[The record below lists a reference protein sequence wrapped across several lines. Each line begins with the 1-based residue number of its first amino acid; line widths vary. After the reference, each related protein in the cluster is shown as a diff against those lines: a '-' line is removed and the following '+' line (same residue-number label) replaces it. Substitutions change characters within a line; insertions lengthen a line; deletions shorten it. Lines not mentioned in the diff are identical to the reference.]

1 MGDLDVSLYLLC
13 GQLRGHASVA
23 LSGEAADEVF
33 GGYPWFHEETAL
45 ETPMFPWVHG
55 RTGRYGVLAPDLVAS
70 LRLREYLQDSYAD
83 AVAEVP
89 RLPGEQGRDRRLRE
103 VGYLNL
109 TRFLPALLDRTDRMS
124 MATGLKV
131 RLPFCDPEGQRLET
145 FARAA

>member
-1 MGDLDVSLYLLC
+1 TLSARDLPGMGDLDVSLYLLC

-33 GGYPWFHEETAL
+33 GGYPWFHEEAAL

-83 AVAEVP
+83 AVADVP
-89 RLPGEQGRDRRLRE
+89 RLPASR
-103 VGYLNL
+103 
-109 TRFLPALLDRTDRMS
+109 A
-124 MATGLKV
+124 ATGG
-131 RLPFCDPEGQRLET
+131 C
-145 FARAA
+145 ARSATSTSPGSC